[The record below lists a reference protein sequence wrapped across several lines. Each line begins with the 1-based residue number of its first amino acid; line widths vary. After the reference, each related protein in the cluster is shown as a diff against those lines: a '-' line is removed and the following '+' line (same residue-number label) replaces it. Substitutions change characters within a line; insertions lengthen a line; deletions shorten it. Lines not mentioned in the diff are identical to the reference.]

1 MATWKSFVVRHRV
14 EEAEQARQDMVVERC
29 VRRMQQMT
37 HVRVFDR
44 WYEAVQEV
52 KEMRVKV
59 NVVLKRW
66 QTREYVNPSYYIP
79 VLPYLHLRTPA
90 IHVYTIYTP
99 NTPLNALQTP

>member
-52 KEMRVKV
+52 KAMRGKV
-59 NVVLKRW
+59 NKVLSRW
-66 QTREYVNPSYYIP
+66 KALELAGVFEAWISFVDRR
-79 VLPYLHLRTPA
+79 VLCRRVLHMCQARCR
-90 IHVYTIYTP
+90 
-99 NTPLNALQTP
+99 